1 METLKLSLSYSTQ
14 DQSRHSTMICP
25 LQSVISDTSIS
36 FDNGSLENYFHEDVM
51 TSTHVQIQGELSSLE
66 LPMMEKGTK

>member
-36 FDNGSLENYFHEDVM
+36 FDNGSLEKYLHNNVM
-51 TSTHVQIQGELSSLE
+51 TSTHVKIQVELYLQE
-66 LPMMEKGTK
+66 LLIMEKGTK